1 MKKLLLGSLFA
12 PMAFG
17 PHIALADGWPVSV
30 VGTWASLADEFVGK
44 IQITSQ
50 LPTGDCRSITG
61 SYTDPTS
68 SGPNTIQG
76 FYCPFS
82 GRIHFLRYVHGTTKT
97 FQAWSGNLSRVGVNP
112 NQISMGGTFA
122 SDLNSF
128 GEYGWLATMKPNG
141 RPGNERD
148 R

>member
-30 VGTWASLADEFVGK
+30 VGTWASLADETVGT

-50 LPTGDCRSITG
+50 LNPNLLCRSITG
-61 SYTDPTS
+61 FYTDQTS
-68 SGPNTIQG
+68 GGPNTIQG

-82 GRIHFLRYVHGTTKT
+82 GRIHFLRFIHGTRIT

-112 NQISMGGTFA
+112 KQISMGGTFS

-128 GEYGWLATMKPNG
+128 GEYGWQATKP
-141 RPGNERD
+141 P
-148 R
+148 